1 MLDKLNKK
9 FSKGYEN
16 FFKDNNQL
24 ANLLFYIAVLL
35 LYIIC
40 INNISKAIS
49 IDSLIVIKLKV
60 ITSTIFILKILFNK
74 ENLFKYLLFLILI
87 SIAIACDL
95 CTGLSFDILFIV
107 LLIIASRNID
117 SNKVIK
123 MIICLNIITIG
134 YHCAKYIIDYNLHPL
149 VLKYQA
155 QFIQN
160 GIHSFYFCHP
170 RIFVNILFSS
180 WLMWF
185 YLNFNNK
192 EQIIKVYIIG
202 LLLAIITYI
211 FTGFISTTIFY
222 FITMILYFVFQNK
235 KLTNKESIK
244 IIVSLT
250 FLLCIFISWFSLITF
265 GQDNI
270 IGEFI
275 SNINEF
281 LNNRVLFGKRY
292 LLEYGASLFG
302 KKFTLVDSILASEF
316 ANTALN
322 NWYYYMIIRL
332 GLLMSIFYCFIFCK
346 SLLKLSE
353 NNNWSKVFV
362 IVIFLLYSCIECV
375 GVIPIISIP
384 YFFIGM
390 FL

>member
-35 LYIIC
+35 LHIIC
-40 INNISKAIS
+40 INDISKAIS

-222 FITMILYFVFQNK
+222 FITMILYFAFQNK
-235 KLTNKESIK
+235 KLTSKESIK

-250 FLLCIFISWFSLITF
+250 FLLCLFLSWFSLITF

-275 SNINEF
+275 SKINEL
-281 LNNRVLFGKRY
+281 LNNRVLLGKRY
-292 LLEYGASLFG
+292 LLEYGAGLFG

-322 NWYYYMIIRL
+322 NWYYYIVIRS

-346 SLLKLSE
+346 SLLKLGE
-353 NNNWSKVFV
+353 NNSWSKIFV
-362 IVIFLLYSCIECV
+362 IVIFLLYNCIECI

>member
-40 INNISKAIS
+40 INDISKAIS

-235 KLTNKESIK
+235 KLTSKESIK

-250 FLLCIFISWFSLITF
+250 FLLCLFLSWFSLITF

-275 SNINEF
+275 SKINEL
-281 LNNRVLFGKRY
+281 LNNRVLLGKRY
-292 LLEYGASLFG
+292 LLEYGAGLFG

-322 NWYYYMIIRL
+322 NWYYYIVIRS

-346 SLLKLSE
+346 SLLKLGEKNS
-353 NNNWSKVFV
+353 WSKIFV
-362 IVIFLLYSCIECV
+362 IVIFLLYNCIECI

>member
-222 FITMILYFVFQNK
+222 FIAMILYFVFQNK

-244 IIVSLT
+244 IIVRLT
-250 FLLCIFISWFSLITF
+250 FLLCFFLSWFSLITF

-275 SNINEF
+275 SKINEL
-281 LNNRVLFGKRY
+281 LNNRVLLGKRY
-292 LLEYGASLFG
+292 LLEYGAGLFG

>member
-222 FITMILYFVFQNK
+222 FIAMILYFVFQNK

-250 FLLCIFISWFSLITF
+250 FLLCFFLSWFSLITF

-275 SNINEF
+275 SKINEF

>member
-9 FSKGYEN
+9 FSKDYEN
-16 FFKDNNQL
+16 FFKDNNKL

-40 INNISKAIS
+40 INDISKAIS
-49 IDSLIVIKLKV
+49 IDSLTVIKLKV

-87 SIAIACDL
+87 SIAIVCDI
-95 CTGLSFDILFIV
+95 CTGLSFTILFIV

-235 KLTNKESIK
+235 KLTKKESVK

-270 IGEFI
+270 IGECI
-275 SNINEF
+275 SKINEL
-281 LNNRVLFGKRY
+281 LNNRVLLGKRY
-292 LLEYGASLFG
+292 LLEYGAGLFG

-322 NWYYYMIIRL
+322 NWYYYMVIRS

-346 SLLKLSE
+346 SLLKLGE
-353 NNNWSKVFV
+353 NNSWSKIFV
-362 IVIFLLYSCIECV
+362 IVIFLLYNCIECV

>member
-74 ENLFKYLLFLILI
+74 ENLFKYVLFLILM

-160 GIHSFYFCHP
+160 GIHSFYFYHP

-222 FITMILYFVFQNK
+222 FIAMILYFVFQNK

-250 FLLCIFISWFSLITF
+250 FLLCFFLSWFSLITF

-275 SNINEF
+275 SKINEL
-281 LNNRVLFGKRY
+281 LNNRVLLGKRY
-292 LLEYGASLFG
+292 LLEYGAGLFG

-332 GLLMSIFYCFIFCK
+332 GLLMSIFDCFIFCK
-346 SLLKLSE
+346 SLLKVSE

>member
-49 IDSLIVIKLKV
+49 IDSLIVIKLKI

-123 MIICLNIITIG
+123 IIICLNIITIG

-192 EQIIKVYIIG
+192 EQIVKVYIIG

-222 FITMILYFVFQNK
+222 FIAMILYFVFQNK

-250 FLLCIFISWFSLITF
+250 FLLCFFLSWFSLITF

-275 SNINEF
+275 SKINEF

-302 KKFTLVDSILASEF
+302 KKFTLVDSIFASEF
-316 ANTALN
+316 ANAALN

-346 SLLKLSE
+346 SLLKLS
-353 NNNWSKVFV
+353 
-362 IVIFLLYSCIECV
+362 
-375 GVIPIISIP
+375 
-384 YFFIGM
+384 
-390 FL
+390 

>member
-160 GIHSFYFCHP
+160 GIHSFYFYHP

-222 FITMILYFVFQNK
+222 FIAMILYFVFQNK

-250 FLLCIFISWFSLITF
+250 FLLCFFLSWFSLITF

-275 SNINEF
+275 SKINEL
-281 LNNRVLFGKRY
+281 LNNRVLLGKRY
-292 LLEYGASLFG
+292 LLEYGAGLFG

>member
-9 FSKGYEN
+9 FSKDYEN
-16 FFKDNNQL
+16 FFKDNNKL

-87 SIAIACDL
+87 SIAITCDL

-170 RIFVNILFSS
+170 RIFVNILFCS

-211 FTGFISTTIFY
+211 FTGLISTTIFY
-222 FITMILYFVFQNK
+222 FITMILYFVFKNK

-275 SNINEF
+275 SKINEF

-292 LLEYGASLFG
+292 LLEYGAGLFG

-316 ANTALN
+316 ANAALN
-322 NWYYYMIIRL
+322 NWYYYMVIRS

-353 NNNWSKVFV
+353 NNNWSKIFA
-362 IVIFLLYSCIECV
+362 IVIFLLYNCIECI

>member
-192 EQIIKVYIIG
+192 EQIVKVYIIG

-222 FITMILYFVFQNK
+222 FIAMILYFVFQNK

-250 FLLCIFISWFSLITF
+250 FLLCFFLSWFSLITF

-275 SNINEF
+275 SKINEL
-281 LNNRVLFGKRY
+281 LNNRVLLGKRY
-292 LLEYGASLFG
+292 LLEYGAGLFG

>member
-222 FITMILYFVFQNK
+222 FIAMILYFVFQNK

-250 FLLCIFISWFSLITF
+250 FLLCFFLSWFSLITF

-275 SNINEF
+275 SKINEF

-292 LLEYGASLFG
+292 LLEYGAGLFG

>member
-222 FITMILYFVFQNK
+222 FIAMILYFVFQNK

-250 FLLCIFISWFSLITF
+250 FLLCFFLSWFSLITF

-275 SNINEF
+275 SKINEL
-281 LNNRVLFGKRY
+281 LNNRVLLGKRY
-292 LLEYGASLFG
+292 LLEYGAGLFG